1 MTGKVAVIYPFI
13 PHYRK
18 AVFSILSEFSNLYSY
33 VFFADDSATDKTIR
47 SERVGSEFETRLAPV
62 FERRGLVWQ
71 RGLFRVV
78 INSEFDV
85 LIFLGNPYYIST
97 WVYALLGRAFGK
109 RVYFWT
115 HGWLS
120 HDPFAKRLLRNF
132 FYKIPHGLLLYGDRA
147 KRLGLGYGFRRE
159 KLHVIYNSLDYSAQQ
174 TVRLRLERLSDA
186 RDALPEALRHLPIF
200 AACIARLTPQCRFE
214 LAIDALAYL
223 RGQDGLNFP
232 LVLIGDGPVKLEL
245 EQYALEKSVEVIFL
259 GELYGEDEIGPVLY
273 NARMVISPGKV
284 GLTAMHGLA
293 YGTPV
298 ITHSDF
304 DHQGP
309 EFEAISEG
317 VNGSFFS
324 VGSVEELAQRIRCWA
339 SRIRTPGERYDCY
352 GVVEKRYTPL
362 RQLQL
367 IEAAIGEVRR

>member
-1 MTGKVAVIYPFI
+1 MKVAIIYPFI

-18 AVFSILSEFSNLYSY
+18 AIFSALSNYSKLYRY
-33 VFFADDSATDKTIR
+33 IFFADNSATDKSIR

-62 FERRGLVWQ
+62 YEWRGLVWQ
-71 RGLFRVV
+71 RSLLQVAV
-78 INSEFDV
+78 ESEFDV

-97 WVYALLGRAFGK
+97 WVYALLGRVFGK

-120 HDPFAKRLLRNF
+120 HDLFVKRSIRNL
-132 FYKIPHGLLLYGDRA
+132 FYKIPHGLLLYGNRA
-147 KRLGLGYGFRRE
+147 KKFGLDYGFRSE
-159 KLHVIYNSLDYSAQQ
+159 MLHVIYNSLDYYTQKS
-174 TVRLRLERLSDA
+174 VRLRLESLSDS
-186 RDALPEALRHLPIF
+186 RSELPEALRHLHMF

-214 LAIDALAYL
+214 LAIDALAHL
-223 RGQDGLNFP
+223 RDRDCLNIP
-232 LVLIGDGPVKLEL
+232 LVLIGDGPVKLGL
-245 EQYALEKSVEVIFL
+245 EQYAIEKKVEVIFL
-259 GELYGEDEIGPVLY
+259 GELYSEAEIGPVLY

-324 VGSVEELAQRIRCWA
+324 VGSVEGLAQRIRYWA
-339 SRIRTPGERYDCY
+339 SRARTPQERYECY
-352 GVVEKRYTPL
+352 SVVEDRYTPQ
-362 RQLQL
+362 RQLEL
-367 IEAAIGEVRR
+367 IESAIGKE